1 MKTFRAKHYLI
12 LILASLLFI
21 ASCQNKHSLKRDI
34 ARIMAKDVKSYTK
47 KAIGT
52 LTFGT
57 GDKLINNIIDDKMQD
72 TLVLNNFI
80 VYVKNDLENI
90 EDIKYLREL
99 KRNKKTRNLFLLQSL
114 VKNSEKIKEDIKSK
128 FVIGAILFDEILKLI
143 KRQ

>member
-1 MKTFRAKHYLI
+1 MKTFTAKHYLI

-34 ARIMAKDVKSYTK
+34 ARIMAKDVKNYTK

-52 LTFGT
+52 LTLGT
-57 GDKLINNIIDDKMQD
+57 GDKLINNLIDDKMQD
-72 TLVLNNFI
+72 SLVLNNFI

-114 VKNSEKIKEDIKSK
+114 VKNSETIKEDIKSK

>member
-1 MKTFRAKHYLI
+1 MSYNNIKFNFSISILVIFLI
-12 LILASLLFI
+12 V
-21 ASCQNKHSLKRDI
+21 SCQSKHSLKRDI

-80 VYVKNDLENI
+80 VYVKNDLESI
-90 EDIKYLREL
+90 DDTKFLREL
-99 KRNKKTRNLFLLQSL
+99 KRNKKTRNLFLVQSL
-114 VKNSEKIKEDIKSK
+114 IKNSDKIKEDIESRFK
-128 FVIGAILFDEILKLI
+128 FGAILFDEILRMMK
-143 KRQ
+143 K